1 MKMRV
6 KADRLTRGGG
16 QRKQQVTVRQVA
28 SGEGSL
34 GALQARTRIDLRGMR
49 VDEALGEVQRFIDDA
64 IRTNQQRIEI
74 LHGKGTGALRE
85 ATHDLLATM
94 PEVTSFEEAPIEEEI
109 GRASCRGGAE
119 MAV

>member
-34 GALQARTRIDLRGMR
+34 AELQARTRIDLGGMR

-64 IRTNQQRIEI
+64 IRTHQQRIEI
-74 LHGKGTGALRE
+74 LRGKGTGALRQ
-85 ATHDLLATM
+85 ATHDLLATVRD
-94 PEVTSFEEAPIEEEI
+94 VTSLDAAPIEE
-109 GRASCRGGAE
+109 GGAGRH
-119 MAV
+119 